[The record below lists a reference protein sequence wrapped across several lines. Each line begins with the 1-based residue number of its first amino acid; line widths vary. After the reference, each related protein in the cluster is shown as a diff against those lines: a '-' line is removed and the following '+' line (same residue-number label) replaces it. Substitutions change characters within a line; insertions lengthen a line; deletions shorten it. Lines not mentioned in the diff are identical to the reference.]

1 MVRMTQVWTLFIA
14 LVASLA
20 SAQTSQVKSAATTD
34 GSQIVFTNNGPRPVG
49 PYSQAVVAGGLVYV
63 AGQTA
68 LDPATGKIV
77 EGDISAQTDRVMKNI
92 AAILT
97 AGGSSLDRVVRTTV
111 YLRSASDFTRM
122 NQVYGK
128 YFPSNPPARS
138 TVVAEP
144 PIAGALIEI
153 DVVALK

>member
-1 MVRMTQVWTLFIA
+1 MVRVTQVWILFIA
-14 LVASLA
+14 LAASLA
-20 SAQTSQVKSAATTD
+20 SAQSSQVKSAASTD
-34 GSQIVFTNNGPRPVG
+34 RSQIVFTNNGPRPVG

-68 LDPATGKIV
+68 LDPATGKLV
-77 EGDISAQTDRVMKNI
+77 EGDIAAQTDRVMTNI
-92 AAILT
+92 TAILA

-111 YLRSASDFTRM
+111 YLRSASDFSRM

-138 TVVAEP
+138 TVIAEP
-144 PIAGALIEI
+144 PLAGALIEI
-153 DVVALK
+153 DVIALK